1 LLTKIVA
8 LALMICALLDS
19 VATDALIVVKNF
31 VTVFT
36 PRARKRHATA
46 ASDRAVD
53 AQIDSRPTAP
63 SRRRSGWAK
72 PRRVAPERS

>member
-1 LLTKIVA
+1 
-8 LALMICALLDS
+8 
-19 VATDALIVVKNF
+19 VKNF
-31 VTVFT
+31 VAVFT
-36 PRARKRHATA
+36 PRSRKRHATA